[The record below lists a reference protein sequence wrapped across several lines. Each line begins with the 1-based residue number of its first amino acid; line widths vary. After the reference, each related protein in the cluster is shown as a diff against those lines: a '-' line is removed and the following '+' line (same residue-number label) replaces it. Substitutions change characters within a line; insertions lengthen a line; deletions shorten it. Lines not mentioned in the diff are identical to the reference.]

1 MNEFTAKMNQ
11 LGSAG
16 NPFLFV
22 VDFEMEK
29 PLLFPL
35 DEIDPADIL
44 YAVEGQT
51 NANNETVTTTR
62 EIQFE
67 AFAPEFDVYQKIFDP
82 VMWHLQRGDSYLL
95 NLTQAIPVATNLSLK
110 EIFHRSNAGYKL
122 WIKDH
127 CVVFS
132 PEPFI
137 KINDGIIST
146 HPMKGTIDAG
156 PPNAEML
163 LTDNPKELAE
173 HYTIVDLLR
182 NDLNMIAE
190 KVRVERFRYVEK
202 IRTTKGE
209 LLQTSSQINGQLPN
223 NFTQN
228 LGDILIKLLPAGS
241 VSGAPKKKT
250 VEIIQRTEGYKRGY
264 YTGVFGVFDGKNLNS
279 AVMIRY
285 IEKNAD
291 GFVFKAG
298 GGITVN
304 SRVEDEYQEMIQ
316 KVYLPFKQ

>member
-1 MNEFTAKMNQ
+1 MKEFTAKMNQ

-16 NPFLFV
+16 KPFLFV
-22 VDFEMEK
+22 VDFEMKK

-35 DEIDPADIL
+35 NEIDPELIL

-51 NANNETVTTTR
+51 NAGDEKVTTTP

-67 AFAPEFDVYQKIFDP
+67 AFAPDFEVYQRIYDK

-110 EIFHRSNAGYKL
+110 ELFHRSNARYKL
-122 WIKDH
+122 CITDH

-137 KINDGIIST
+137 KIHDGIIST